1 MAKLMKYCKKCDVDV
16 EGPFCPKCKSLTTT
30 KIIIQEDTKGKTG
43 DTFECTIWPGPN
55 NSKGI
60 RVGANRDR
68 YFVKGISP
76 TLYLDDISCKAKIT
90 EGFWNKC
97 PEIRIALDE
106 NGNDFLEKWMQ
117 KYGLQP
123 KNVAEKL
130 RGKADVIIMTVIEP
144 TRVFKVTVA
153 EGSGR
158 Q

>member
-1 MAKLMKYCKKCDVDV
+1 MAKLMKYCKKCDV
-16 EGPFCPKCKSLTTT
+16 EIESTFCPKCKSLTTN
-30 KIIIQEDTKGKTG
+30 KITIQEGTKGKPG

-68 YFVKGISP
+68 FFVKGVAP
-76 TLYLDDISCKAKIT
+76 TLYLDDIPCKANLT
-90 EGFWNKC
+90 DGFWNKC

-106 NGNDFLEKWMQ
+106 NSNDYLEKWMQ

-123 KNVAEKL
+123 KGTAIEL
-130 RGKADVIIMTVIEP
+130 RGKPDVIIMTVIEP
-144 TRVFKVTVA
+144 TRMFKVTVG

-158 Q
+158 E